1 MPVDRSPPGSLP
13 EGGSVCERLAL
24 SVATVIVSSP
34 SRGRA
39 MQVKCSKCSQPIA
52 LTDIIESNNGHLSHV
67 DCKRPQIL
75 TPEERALVFVYC
87 SGHVVAR
94 CPACDISYR
103 YTELAADMVGGSRT
117 NMCPRCRQDLTEA
130 VRAHLFRCAM
140 LPPAIRLRAQE
151 VREAAQRLVKERQQ
165 ARDGSD
171 VVMREAEAAMFR
183 SQRALREAMSRTAAS

>member
-1 MPVDRSPPGSLP
+1 
-13 EGGSVCERLAL
+13 
-24 SVATVIVSSP
+24 
-34 SRGRA
+34 

-94 CPACDISYR
+94 CPACDVSFR
-103 YTELAADMVGGSRT
+103 YTELAADILSGGRT

-140 LPPAIRLRAQE
+140 LPPAIRIRAQE
-151 VREAAQRLVKERQQ
+151 VREAAQRLVKETQQ
-165 ARDGSD
+165 LGDRSD
-171 VVMREAEAAMFR
+171 VLIREAEIALFEK
-183 SQRALREAMSRTAAS
+183 QRALREAMSKRTAT